1 MDILLTKITGHET
14 KGIIGSIEVKN
25 GDSIKAGDT
34 LLTLETSKSAVDITS
49 EYDGSIT
56 EVLVEAGQEISI
68 GDKLFAVD
76 GKKAEVKK
84 AAYSF
89 GLAKAKVETLDVDLV
104 VIGAGPGGY
113 EAAISAA
120 KEGLNTVIIE
130 KEKLGGTCL
139 NWGCIPTKA
148 FVKSASLFSEMKKSE
163 EFGISVS
170 DLKVDMKA
178 VLERKNNI
186 VSTLVGGIDYLLSSN
201 KVRTVMG
208 EAKIENPTC
217 IKVKNKK
224 EDLTINT
231 KNLILAMGSQ
241 AMKIKIPGADLDGVL
256 TNKEL
261 LDINEIPESLTI
273 IGGGVIGM
281 EFAFI
286 FSSFGTK
293 VTIVEFLDEIINV
306 IDDDVRQV
314 IYNEAIEKGITIYTG
329 ARADQIIKTEDEK
342 LITKFIQN
350 DQSKFVVSEKV
361 LMCVGRI
368 ANLGGVEWEKLGI
381 DLTERKNAVN
391 VNNKMETSIKNVY
404 AIGDLNAKMQLAH
417 VASHQGFTAVKNILG
432 ESHEMKYN
440 NVPSAIF
447 TIPEIAITGYSEK
460 EAQNLDVEIA
470 IGKFN
475 FAGNGKA
482 LTAGEPEGFV
492 KIIYDKTNDK
502 AIGGSIIG
510 PHASDLISIITNMI
524 ENEVSQKDA
533 SEVIYAHP
541 TTAEAVHEGILDI
554 FGKAIHK

>member
-1 MDILLTKITGHET
+1 MDILLTKIKGHDR
-14 KGIIGSIEVKN
+14 KGVIGSVDVKK
-25 GDSIKAGDT
+25 GDNIKSGDT
-34 LLTLETSKSAVDITS
+34 LLTIETSKSAVDIVS
-49 EYDGSIT
+49 EYDGTIT
-56 EVLVEAGQEISI
+56 EVLVEAGQEVSI
-68 GDKLFAVD
+68 GDKLFAID
-76 GKKAEVKK
+76 GKKAEAPK

-89 GLAKAKVETLDVDLV
+89 GIAKAKVETLDVDLV
-104 VIGAGPGGY
+104 IIGAGPGGY
-113 EAAISAA
+113 EAAIAAA
-120 KEGLNTVIIE
+120 KDGLNTVIIE

-163 EFGISVS
+163 EFGISTS
-170 DLKVDMKA
+170 DLKVDMKK

-186 VSTLVGGIDYLLSSN
+186 VDTLVGGIDYLMKSN
-201 KVRTVMG
+201 KIRTVMG
-208 EAKIENPTC
+208 EAKIESTNC

-231 KNLILAMGSQ
+231 KNLILAMGSN
-241 AMKIKIPGADLDGVL
+241 AMKIKIPGADLEGVL

-261 LDINEIPESLTI
+261 LDIDEVPESLTI

-281 EFAFI
+281 EFAFV

-293 VTIVEFLDEIINV
+293 VTIVEFLDEIINI
-306 IDDDVRQV
+306 IDDDVREV

-329 ARADQIIKTEDEK
+329 ARADEIIKTEEDS

-350 DQSKFVVSEKV
+350 DEAKFVVSEKV

-368 ANLGGVEWEKLGI
+368 ANLNGVDWDGLGI
-381 DLTERKNAVN
+381 DLTDRKNAVK
-391 VNNKMETSIKNVY
+391 VNDKMETSKENVY
-404 AIGDLNAKMQLAH
+404 AIGDLNGKMQLAH

-432 ESHEMKYN
+432 ENHEMKYT

-460 EAQNLDVEIA
+460 EAQELDVEIA

>member
-1 MDILLTKITGHET
+1 MDILLTKIKGHDR
-14 KGIIGSIEVKN
+14 KGVIGSVDVKK
-25 GDSIKAGDT
+25 GDSIKSGDT
-34 LLTLETSKSAVDITS
+34 LLTIETSKSAVDIVS
-49 EYDGSIT
+49 EYDGTIT
-56 EVLVEAGQEISI
+56 EVLVEAGQEVSI
-68 GDKLFAVD
+68 GDKLFAID
-76 GKKAEVKK
+76 GKKAEAPK

-89 GLAKAKVETLDVDLV
+89 GIAKAKVETLDVDLV
-104 VIGAGPGGY
+104 IIGAGPGGY
-113 EAAISAA
+113 EAAIAAA
-120 KEGLNTVIIE
+120 KDGLNTVIIE

-163 EFGISVS
+163 EFGISTS
-170 DLKVDMKA
+170 DLKVDMKK

-186 VSTLVGGIDYLLSSN
+186 VDTLVGGIDYLMKSN
-201 KVRTVMG
+201 KIRTVMG
-208 EAKIENPTC
+208 EAKIESTNC

-231 KNLILAMGSQ
+231 KNLILAMGSN
-241 AMKIKIPGADLDGVL
+241 AMKIKIPGADLEGVL

-261 LDINEIPESLTI
+261 LDIDEVPESLTI

-281 EFAFI
+281 EFAFV

-293 VTIVEFLDEIINV
+293 VTIVEFLDEIINI
-306 IDDDVRQV
+306 IDDDVREV

-329 ARADQIIKTEDEK
+329 ARADEIIKTEEEK
-342 LITKFIQN
+342 LITKFIQK
-350 DQSKFVVSEKV
+350 DEAKFVVSDKV

-368 ANLGGVEWEKLGI
+368 ANLNGVDWDCLGI
-381 DLTERKNAVN
+381 NLTERKNAVN
-391 VNNKMETSIKNVY
+391 VNAKMETSQENVY
-404 AIGDLNAKMQLAH
+404 AIGDLNGKMQLAH

-432 ESHEMKYN
+432 ENHEMKYT

-447 TIPEIAITGYSEK
+447 TIPEIAVTGYSEK
-460 EAQNLDVEIA
+460 EAQELDVEIA

-510 PHASDLISIITNMI
+510 PHASDLISIIANMI